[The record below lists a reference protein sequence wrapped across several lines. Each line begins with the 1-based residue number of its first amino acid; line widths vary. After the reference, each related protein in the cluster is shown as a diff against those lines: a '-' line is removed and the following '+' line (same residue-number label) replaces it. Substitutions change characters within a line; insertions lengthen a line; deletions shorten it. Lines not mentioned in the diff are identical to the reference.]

1 MAAELLNTYARR
13 EARQGRP
20 FGVESEDYER
30 FASGFPF
37 EETPDQE
44 AAIRAVISDMQLAKP
59 MDRLVCGDVGFG
71 KTEVAM
77 RAAFVAVQSG
87 AQVAVLVPTTLLA
100 QQHYESF
107 VDRFADWPVNIE
119 VLSRFRSAKEKAEVL
134 DRLKAGKV
142 DIIVGTHQLLQES
155 VSFSDLGL
163 IIVDEEHR
171 FGVRHKERLKELRA
185 ECDILTLTATP
196 IPRTLNMAMSGMRDI
211 SIIATAPQKRLSVK
225 TFVQQRD
232 STAIKEAILRELLRG
247 GQVYYLHNDID
258 TMART
263 AEELRKMVPD
273 ARVGIAH
280 GQMRERELEA
290 VMSDFY
296 HRRFNVL
303 VCTTIIE
310 TGIDVPS
317 ANTIIIER
325 ADKLGLAQLHQLRGR
340 VGRSHHQAYAYLITP
355 SPRAMTKDALKRL
368 EAIEQATD
376 LGAGFVLASQDL
388 EIRGAGE
395 LLGEEQ
401 HGNMEAIGFSLYM
414 EMLEQAVEA
423 LKNGEQPDTAK
434 PLSGGPEVNLRI
446 PALIPED
453 YLPDVF
459 TRLTLYKRIAGCK
472 TTEQLEELQVEMIDR
487 FGLLPEPLKNLFRV
501 TALRQ
506 RAEALGITRLDAH
519 PRGGKLEFA
528 ERTPVDPLT
537 IVKLVQSGP
546 NLYKLEGASTLRFEL
561 ESETAAERFEVVEGV
576 LGRLAGGR
584 G

>member
-1 MAAELLNTYARR
+1 
-13 EARQGRP
+13 
-20 FGVESEDYER
+20 
-30 FASGFPF
+30 
-37 EETPDQE
+37 
-44 AAIRAVISDMQLAKP
+44 
-59 MDRLVCGDVGFG
+59 
-71 KTEVAM
+71 
-77 RAAFVAVQSG
+77 
-87 AQVAVLVPTTLLA
+87 
-100 QQHYESF
+100 
-107 VDRFADWPVNIE
+107 
-119 VLSRFRSAKEKAEVL
+119 
-134 DRLKAGKV
+134 
-142 DIIVGTHQLLQES
+142 
-155 VSFSDLGL
+155 
-163 IIVDEEHR
+163 
-171 FGVRHKERLKELRA
+171 
-185 ECDILTLTATP
+185 
-196 IPRTLNMAMSGMRDI
+196 
-211 SIIATAPQKRLSVK
+211 LSVK
-225 TFVQQRD
+225 TFVQQKD
-232 STAIKEAILRELLRG
+232 DTAIKEAILRELLRG

-258 TMART
+258 SMQRT
-263 AEELRKMVPD
+263 ADDLRKLVPD

-303 VCTTIIE
+303 VCSTIIE

-340 VGRSHHQAYAYLITP
+340 VGRSHHQAYAYLTTP
-355 SPRAMTKDALKRL
+355 GPRAMTKDALKRL

-401 HGNMEAIGFSLYM
+401 HGNMESIGFSLYM

-423 LKNGEQPDTAK
+423 LKRGEQPDTAK

-459 TRLTLYKRIAGCK
+459 TRLTLYKRIAGSNNK
-472 TTEQLEELQVEMIDR
+472 DQLKELQVEMIDR
-487 FGLLPEPLKNLFRV
+487 FGLLPEPVKNLFQV
-501 TALRQ
+501 TELRQ
-506 RAEALGITRLDAH
+506 KAEKLGITRLDAH
-519 PRGGKLEFA
+519 ARGGKLEFA

-546 NLYKLEGASTLRFEL
+546 NVYKLEGASTLRFEL
-561 ESETAAERFEVVEGV
+561 ESETAAERIQVVSEVLE
-576 LGRLAGGR
+576 RLSGSSA
-584 G
+584 